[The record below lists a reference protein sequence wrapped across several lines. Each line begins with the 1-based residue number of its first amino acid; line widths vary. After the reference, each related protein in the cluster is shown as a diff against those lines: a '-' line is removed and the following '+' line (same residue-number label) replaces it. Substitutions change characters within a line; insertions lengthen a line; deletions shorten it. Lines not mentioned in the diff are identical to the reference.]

1 MDHTAAATL
10 MAWLDREVWLITA
23 HADSRRGGLIA
34 TFVNPASIVPD
45 LPRMVIGLSRSHHTT
60 ALIEASGACA
70 LHLLGEQ
77 HLDLVWR
84 FGLQSGRD
92 VDKFAGL
99 DLSVHGPT
107 GSPILGDAIG
117 WLDCRVE
124 ARQDAGDRSLFL
136 LEVVQSRVTN
146 FAPPLTQKRLT
157 QLASPHHLKEMQRQ
171 RHCDSLA
178 DAEAIRQ
185 WRMQNH
191 AT

>member
-124 ARQDAGDRSLFL
+124 APAGRRRPQPFPARGGPEPGDQLCSAVDAKASDAAGIP
-136 LEVVQSRVTN
+136 
-146 FAPPLTQKRLT
+146 APP
-157 QLASPHHLKEMQRQ
+157 
-171 RHCDSLA
+171 
-178 DAEAIRQ
+178 
-185 WRMQNH
+185 
-191 AT
+191 